1 MSKPVQDSLQVVKQ
15 AQMEVNKLLSH
26 PDFQYKLL
34 EINQKFQ
41 IILQHLVHVGGVLEP
56 DESKKQTKLQPMTSF
71 MGRPLKQD
79 RVVSADLDPKE
90 SEKQQFLGK
99 VEKLYNQIGFIQPS
113 IILNS
118 YTIPEDVLV
127 LRGVAKRAGVDGY
140 ESKELTISFIEEI
153 QFAIEQKK
161 EVEQKQKIID
171 TSAKKGTEV
180 TVTQEMI
187 DKNKFLQKE
196 KVQPG
201 DKVLQL
207 PDGKYKLLT
216 EQTTT

>member
-1 MSKPVQDSLQVVKQ
+1 
-15 AQMEVNKLLSH
+15 MEVNKNLSAPQYNGNLLNINSL
-26 PDFQYKLL
+26 FQQL
-34 EINQKFQ
+34 ISR
-41 IILQHLVHVGGVLEP
+41 LVFMGGILEP
-56 DESKKQTKLQPMTSF
+56 ETAEKKTKLQPMTSF

-79 RVVSADLDPKE
+79 KTAAVDLDPKE
-90 SEKQQFLGK
+90 SEKQQYLAK

-127 LRGVAKRAGVDGY
+127 LRGVAKRAGVEGY
-140 ESKELTISFIEEI
+140 ESKELTVAFIEEI
-153 QFAIEQKK
+153 QFAIENKK
-161 EVEQKQKIID
+161 ELEQTQKIVD
-171 TSAKKGTEV
+171 TSAKKGNEV
-180 TVTQEMI
+180 QVTQEMI
-187 DKNKFLQKE
+187 DKSKFLQKE

-216 EQTTT
+216 EQPA